1 MSTLSLESATSS
13 FTSRGVPFRRVD
25 ANGPWAFEQD
35 GAAFRVSEPRR
46 LEFRVFQAASA
57 PEFLAFTRDEATLYE
72 PTLSFEAA
80 PVYTPFSHYELGCAK
95 STQRENLRRTADSS
109 ESVRQR
115 VYDPTFL
122 GRVVI
127 I

>member
-46 LEFRVFQAASA
+46 LEIRVFQATSA
-57 PEFLAFTRDEATLYE
+57 PEFLA
-72 PTLSFEAA
+72 
-80 PVYTPFSHYELGCAK
+80 
-95 STQRENLRRTADSS
+95 
-109 ESVRQR
+109 
-115 VYDPTFL
+115 
-122 GRVVI
+122 
-127 I
+127 